1 MTNKEYTSEKNRKTA
16 ETYAATMLR
25 RSMQTVLQV
34 DLKVKYGKKNG
45 MLSEQIDFFD
55 NVFIEAKRLK
65 NYLLSLSDKPYED
78 DFEGVITEEHAASL
92 LQMNSFAEE

>member
-1 MTNKEYTSEKNRKTA
+1 
-16 ETYAATMLR
+16 
-25 RSMQTVLQV
+25 
-34 DLKVKYGKKNG
+34 

-78 DFEGVITEEHAASL
+78 DYEEVITKEHAASL